1 MSAGADGP
9 VRVLIVDDHPAVRA
23 SLRSFLE
30 AHGEV
35 VVAEAGDLREAVA
48 AALAERPDVVLM
60 DVRLPDGSGVEAA
73 RRIRA
78 AGSDA
83 RVLMLTVLGDEE
95 ALLAAL
101 LAGAAGYIVKQVA
114 PGHLIRWIHAAARGE
129 RMLDARALVEVLRR
143 WGRGERNGARAALSA
158 REGRLLRLLAEGRTD
173 PEIARD
179 LGVEA
184 DEVDRLVR
192 GLCAKL
198 GVGGPPGSGPR
209 AGAVRGP
216 RRPRSPGASA

>member
-1 MSAGADGP
+1 MSTGGEEP

-30 AHGEV
+30 ACGEI
-35 VVAEAGDLREAVA
+35 VVAEAGDLRGAVA
-48 AALAERPDVVLM
+48 AALRERPDVVLM

-73 RRIRA
+73 RSIRA

-83 RVLMLTVLGDEE
+83 RVLMLTVLGDQE
-95 ALLAAL
+95 AMLAAL

-114 PGHLIRWIHAAARGE
+114 PAHLIRWIRAAARGE
-129 RMLDARALVEVLRR
+129 RMLDTGALAEVLPR
-143 WGRGERNGARAALSA
+143 GRGAGAGADPALSQ
-158 REGRLLRLLAEGRTD
+158 REERVLRLLAEGRTD
-173 PEIARD
+173 PEIAED

-192 GLCAKL
+192 GLCSKL
-198 GVGGPPGSGPR
+198 GVGGRPPRSGVLR
-209 AGAVRGP
+209 APRGP
-216 RRPRSPGASA
+216 RSLGASA